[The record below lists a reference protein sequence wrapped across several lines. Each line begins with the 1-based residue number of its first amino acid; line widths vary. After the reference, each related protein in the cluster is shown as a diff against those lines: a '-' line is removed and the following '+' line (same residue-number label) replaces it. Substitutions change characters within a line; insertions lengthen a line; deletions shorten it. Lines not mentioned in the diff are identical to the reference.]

1 MKRLAILSL
10 AIFAAAC
17 TSQPPTYRDLE
28 TIANQQQREA
38 ISRPAPDSCQMAAHQ
53 NLIGRSEAEIDRA
66 SLPEGARVMINDPAQ
81 FAYYTGRGGVGL
93 PNSDPAALPEIAA
106 RYAVDYLLLEADG
119 AGYAL
124 PARLANSSAATTG
137 PSSRTRDRATR
148 TPSASSDP

>member
-66 SLPEGARVMINDPAQ
+66 SLPEGARVICFNCPV
-81 FAYYTGRGGVGL
+81 TL
-93 PNSDPAALPEIAA
+93 
-106 RYAVDYLLLEADG
+106 DYRAERLNVELGPDG
-119 AGYAL
+119 KVAKLYCG
-124 PARLANSSAATTG
+124 
-137 PSSRTRDRATR
+137 
-148 TPSASSDP
+148 